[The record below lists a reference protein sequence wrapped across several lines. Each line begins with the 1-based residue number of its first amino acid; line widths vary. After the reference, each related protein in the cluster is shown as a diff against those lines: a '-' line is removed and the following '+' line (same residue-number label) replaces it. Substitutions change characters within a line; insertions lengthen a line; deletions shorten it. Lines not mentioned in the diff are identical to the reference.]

1 MIGSGQFGVTSSV
14 SATTRQLLESFYG
27 LPPHRVIDNGNQSD
41 VTSEVVM
48 ASSRNGVRIVAIAL
62 TAVAPFALAGA
73 LVTPASVSAAEST
86 IPSIRLVAATSDAEI
101 HLYRHGNYEIHFP
114 LLVASTGGP
123 FEVWAQRATYFDP
136 VTLSQVV
143 RDTSGE
149 ITQTLPM
156 ASVPEPDIGRGL
168 STFLQTSLTKKNG
181 TPIQQAAR
189 TFCPNSYVPE
199 RLNDTGPDF
208 PRYPSDC
215 WASPFTRGAVWGIE
229 DGWGTDTHLSVGRS
243 LRVDEGTYKLTVSIT
258 DPYRT
263 AFNVSAE
270 DATVTVPVTVVKG
283 GDAGLVE
290 AAGLSEQP
298 KASAET
304 TSMPITVPPNSALP
318 DIEALPAWGMAVDNR
333 RKSGRSFLDF
343 GATAWNAGPGILM
356 VEGFRDPDSSTMD
369 AFQYFYENG
378 EVVGKVAAGSLEYDD
393 RDGHDHWHFRDFASY
408 ALLDSDRVK
417 IVDSGKEAFCLAPT
431 DPIDLTVDGAEWRPW
446 LTNLATAC
454 GDEGSLWIR
463 EVLQAGWGDT
473 YTQYRPGQSFDI
485 TNLPNGKYF
494 VQVRAN
500 PDDVLLEANTDNNL
514 ALRKIY
520 LRGKAGERRVVVP
533 PYGLVD
539 TENSGC
545 GVFC

>member
-14 SATTRQLLESFYG
+14 SATTRQLLERFEGSLG
-27 LPPHRVIDNGNQSD
+27 SRVIDSANSP
-41 VTSEVVM
+41 THIYEVFM
-48 ASSRNGVRIVAIAL
+48 ASGRNGVRIVSIAL
-62 TAVAPFALAGA
+62 TVVAPLALAGA
-73 LVTPASVSAAEST
+73 LMTPVAVNAAEPT
-86 IPSIRLVAATSDAEI
+86 TPSIRLVAATSDAEI

-123 FEVWAQRATYFDP
+123 FEVWAQRATYFDQ

-143 RDTSGE
+143 RDASGA
-149 ITQTLPM
+149 ITDTIPL
-156 ASVPEPDIGRGL
+156 ADVPEPDIARGL
-168 STFLQTSLTKKNG
+168 PAFLQTSLTKRNG
-181 TPIQQAAR
+181 TPIKDATR
-189 TFCPNSYVPE
+189 TFCPNSYVQE
-199 RLNDTGPDF
+199 RLNDTGPDT

-215 WASPFTRGAVWGIE
+215 WASPLTRGAVWGIE
-229 DGWGTDTHLSVGRS
+229 DGWGTDTNLSVGRS
-243 LRVDEGTYKLTVSIT
+243 LNVDEGTYKLTVSIA
-258 DPYRT
+258 DAYRT
-263 AFNVSAE
+263 AFNVPVE
-270 DATVTVPVTVVKG
+270 DATVTVPVTLVQG
-283 GDAGLVE
+283 GDAGPVE
-290 AAGLSEQP
+290 AARLAAQST
-298 KASAET
+298 ET
-304 TSMPITVPPNSALP
+304 SDPTSMPITIPPNSALP
-318 DIEALPAWGMAVDNR
+318 DIEALPSWGMSVNNR
-333 RKSGRSFLDF
+333 PKSGRSFLNF
-343 GATAWNAGPGILM
+343 GATAWNAGPGILE

-369 AFQYFYENG
+369 AFQYFYEDG
-378 EVVGKVAAGSLEYDD
+378 EVVGKVSAGSLEYDD

-408 ALLDSDRVK
+408 ALLDGDHVK

-431 DPIDLTVDGAEWRPW
+431 DPIDLTVDGADWHPW

-500 PDDVLLEANTDNNL
+500 PDGVLLEANNSNNL

-520 LRGKAGERRVVVP
+520 LRGKPGERRVVVP

-539 TENSGC
+539 TEGAGC